1 MKRISLEACINAL
14 DEMIL
19 RHQKLHAH
27 IQKGGDN
34 RDSDVAIEVEE
45 VQALLQ
51 ICLDTL
57 KRHVPED
64 SELLNN
70 WHIEKHVETFK
81 GFSIKGAIEDLMK
94 QRGKLKAALSVAKYS
109 LYASKDDV

>member
-1 MKRISLEACINAL
+1 MRRISLEACIKAL

-19 RHQKLHAH
+19 RHQKLDAH

-34 RDSDVAIEVEE
+34 RGPDVAIEVEE

-51 ICLDTL
+51 LCLETL

-64 SELLNN
+64 SELLKN
-70 WHIEKHVETFK
+70 WNIERHVETFQ
-81 GFSIKGAIEDLMK
+81 GFTIKGAIEDLMM

-109 LYASKDDV
+109 PDASNGDV